1 MAESN
6 CKLCVYFVDID
17 RIGQCRRY
25 PQFVTKHESE
35 WCGEFW
41 KEMPNVGLGL
51 AVVKRQA
58 RKTLKLRKDDDVQ
71 AA

>member
-6 CKLCVYFVDID
+6 CKLCIYFANID

-35 WCGEFW
+35 WCGEFL
-41 KEMPNVGLGL
+41 KEMPSVGLT
-51 AVVKRQA
+51 ASEVKREA
-58 RKTLKLRKDDDVQ
+58 RKTLKLRKDGDVQ

>member
-6 CKLCVYFVDID
+6 CRLCVYFVDID

-25 PQFVTKHESE
+25 PQFVTKHETE
-35 WCGEFW
+35 WCGEFR
-41 KEMPNVGLGL
+41 KDPPETV
-51 AVVKRQA
+51 RQA
-58 RKTLKLRKDDDVQ
+58 RKTLKLLKDDDVQ

>member
-6 CKLCVYFVDID
+6 CRLCVYFADMD

-25 PQFVTKHESE
+25 PRFVTKHENE
-35 WCGEFW
+35 WCGEFR
-41 KEMPNVGLGL
+41 KDPPETV
-51 AVVKRQA
+51 RQP
-58 RKTLKLRKDDDVQ
+58 RKTLKLLKDDNVQ